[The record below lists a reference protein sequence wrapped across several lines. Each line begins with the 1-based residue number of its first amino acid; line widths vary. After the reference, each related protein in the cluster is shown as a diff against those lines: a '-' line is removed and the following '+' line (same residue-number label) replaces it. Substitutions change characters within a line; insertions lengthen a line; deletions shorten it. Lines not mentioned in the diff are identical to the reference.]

1 MTQDIENFFEIE
13 KKDIIECGI
22 LHWSN
27 YKKDL
32 PKRTM
37 KDKIIIS
44 FFLQH
49 HQILKILMK
58 IY

>member
-32 PKRTM
+32 PKEP
-37 KDKIIIS
+37 
-44 FFLQH
+44 
-49 HQILKILMK
+49 
-58 IY
+58 